1 MQMNI
6 QGVFTEASLT
16 GKLHERTAAVRSS
29 YRDKV
34 SDRNV
39 RRRRRHLAGYV
50 CMDGDGS
57 ARQRQQYWY
66 MYEVSNGTGVS
77 SVLSSDIEVVAKRR
91 EIMIYVKQ
99 PTMYFYIPDRG
110 LLPDYGVWRR
120 RRRVAVG
127 GGGLQVAKDKYCRRY
142 CCLVSNVI
150 I

>member
-16 GKLHERTAAVRSS
+16 GKLHERQ

-34 SDRNV
+34 GDRDV
-39 RRRRRHLAGYV
+39 RRRHRRLAGYV
-50 CMDGDGS
+50 CMAGDGS
-57 ARQRQQYWY
+57 STS

-99 PTMYFYIPDRG
+99 PTTSTYRT
-110 LLPDYGVWRR
+110 
-120 RRRVAVG
+120 G
-127 GGGLQVAKDKYCRRY
+127 GCCRTT
-142 CCLVSNVI
+142 VFG
-150 I
+150 

>member
-1 MQMNI
+1 MNI

-16 GKLHERTAAVRSS
+16 GKLHERTAVRSS

-50 CMDGDGS
+50 CMDGGDGS

-110 LLPDYGVWRR
+110 LLPDYGVRR
-120 RRRVAVG
+120 RRRRLEAAATG
-127 GGGLQVAKDKYCRRY
+127 GGVQVAKDKYCRRY

>member
-1 MQMNI
+1 
-6 QGVFTEASLT
+6 
-16 GKLHERTAAVRSS
+16 
-29 YRDKV
+29 
-34 SDRNV
+34 
-39 RRRRRHLAGYV
+39 
-50 CMDGDGS
+50 
-57 ARQRQQYWY
+57 
-66 MYEVSNGTGVS
+66 MYEEVSNGTGVS

-142 CCLVSNVI
+142 CRLVSNVI